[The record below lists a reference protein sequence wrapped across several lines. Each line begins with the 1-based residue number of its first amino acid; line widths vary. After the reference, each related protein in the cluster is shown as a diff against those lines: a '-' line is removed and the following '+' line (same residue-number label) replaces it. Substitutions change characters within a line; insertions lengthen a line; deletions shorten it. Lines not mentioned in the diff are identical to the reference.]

1 MSCIKIEHLD
11 DLEMA
16 GVLVIS
22 GKLDS
27 FEDLFL
33 SILDVSNVPSNILN
47 SLSKVVRS
55 WLCLDNVTGLK
66 VSMLENLTCE
76 DLCFEDVVIPAQVV
90 PKVSVEYCRNLAV
103 SGNLSGLLDSIT
115 CDRLFI
121 EDMTRPKYCLRIE
134 TNLILFQ
141 V

>member
-1 MSCIKIEHLD
+1 M
-11 DLEMA
+11 
-16 GVLVIS
+16 VIS
-22 GKLDS
+22 WQLDY
-27 FEDLFL
+27 FEDLSL
-33 SILDVSNVPSNILN
+33 SNLDVSNVPSNILN

-76 DLCFEDVVIPAQVV
+76 DLCFEDMVIPAQVV
-90 PKVSVEYCRNLAV
+90 PENIVAYCRIWAV

-134 TNLILFQ
+134 TNLMLFQ